1 MGPAQGKGVQ
11 GLKVKVKVKVRVKV
25 ETEPEVKAEP
35 EPDPEPGAGW
45 GGAREARRKN
55 FLRRHRDS
63 NSRLWGE
70 NLQL

>member
-1 MGPAQGKGVQ
+1 MGPAQGKRVQ

-45 GGAREARRKN
+45 GGAQEARRKN
-55 FLRRHRDS
+55 FLRHCQDS
-63 NSRLWGE
+63 NSRLWGG